1 MIFYMMRRYKRI
13 NKIIGW
19 FISVLTLFSSLISF
33 FCSFTA
39 VFKRLTCFCKVL
51 TFYLCMQSTQELPCS
66 GVKIRNGVTAER
78 GVSLISVVQ
87 LIFADVEATGEVKWV
102 VHARRGAAIVTLDA
116 VEIVLMELSWMSL
129 ESEHGFF
136 STLSSTTS
144 WKSNELELDALASS
158 TFLFFASISYSV
170 NTSRLNYSQNII
182 NSDRLRL
189 TLSKDDWK
197 SLLTWRFLRSVNS
210 SETSDT
216 TACIVGIEPLMRTLF
231 RFVFAIPSRVNAKL
245 FS

>member
-1 MIFYMMRRYKRI
+1 
-13 NKIIGW
+13 
-19 FISVLTLFSSLISF
+19 
-33 FCSFTA
+33 
-39 VFKRLTCFCKVL
+39 
-51 TFYLCMQSTQELPCS
+51 
-66 GVKIRNGVTAER
+66 
-78 GVSLISVVQ
+78 
-87 LIFADVEATGEVKWV
+87 
-102 VHARRGAAIVTLDA
+102 
-116 VEIVLMELSWMSL
+116 MELSWMSL

-144 WKSNELELDALASS
+144 WKSNGLELDALASS

-197 SLLTWRFLRSVNS
+197 SLLTCRFLRSVNS

-216 TACIVGIEPLMRTLF
+216 TACIVGIEPLMRTLL
-231 RFVFAIPSRVNAKL
+231 RFACAIPSRVNASCFRNNPSRNGRSTMRHALKSAL
-245 FS
+245 WKSTRWRCTNFNHFSLTARSTGNWCIAIPGV

>member
-66 GVKIRNGVTAER
+66 GVKIRDGVTTER

-87 LIFADVEATGEVKWV
+87 LIFVDVEATGEVKGV
-102 VHARRGAAIVTLDA
+102 VNARGGAAVETLDA
-116 VEIVLMELSWMSL
+116 V
-129 ESEHGFF
+129 
-136 STLSSTTS
+136 
-144 WKSNELELDALASS
+144 ALFPTDSA
-158 TFLFFASISYSV
+158 L
-170 NTSRLNYSQNII
+170 
-182 NSDRLRL
+182 
-189 TLSKDDWK
+189 
-197 SLLTWRFLRSVNS
+197 
-210 SETSDT
+210 
-216 TACIVGIEPLMRTLF
+216 
-231 RFVFAIPSRVNAKL
+231 
-245 FS
+245 